1 MGASDPGEEI
11 VRGASRQQSLF
22 LRHGFVHEDMH
33 SHKVDAERAFGG
45 VCFGQGRFGQI
56 R

>member
-11 VRGASRQQSLF
+11 ERGASRQQSLF
-22 LRHGFVHEDMH
+22 LRHGFIQENMH
-33 SHKVDAERAFGG
+33 GHKVDAERAFGG
-45 VCFGQGRFGQI
+45 ICLGQGRFDEI